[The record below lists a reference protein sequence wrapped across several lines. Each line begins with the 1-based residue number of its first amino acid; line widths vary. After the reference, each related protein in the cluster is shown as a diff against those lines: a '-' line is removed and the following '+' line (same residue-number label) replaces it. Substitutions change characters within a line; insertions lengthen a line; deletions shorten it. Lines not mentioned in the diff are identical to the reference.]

1 MGEAR
6 VDLFALCGAGDLS
19 LEFHLRD
26 DNVVAL
32 RDFRKRRIQPPGEE
46 DVGVSCRGC
55 KGVARGVGDGCVG
68 VTALCGSGDAEAI
81 RTREG
86 VLKL

>member
-1 MGEAR
+1 MGE
-6 VDLFALCGAGDLS
+6 VPIDLFAFCGAGDLG

-26 DNVVAL
+26 DKVVAL
-32 RDFRKRRIQPPGEE
+32 RDFRKRRSQPPGEE
-46 DVGVSCRGC
+46 DDCVSCRGC
-55 KGVARGVGDGCVG
+55 RGVARCVGDGCVG